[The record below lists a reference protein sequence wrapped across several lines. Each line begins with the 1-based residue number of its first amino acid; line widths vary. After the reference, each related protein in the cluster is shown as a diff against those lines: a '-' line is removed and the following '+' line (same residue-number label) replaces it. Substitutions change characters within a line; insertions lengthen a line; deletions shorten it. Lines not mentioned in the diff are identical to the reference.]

1 MKTVAVSEETWKR
14 LKEIKEKMGL
24 QSMNDVISAL
34 IEAWHLT
41 SLKEE
46 LSKLNIPI
54 SYEEGLEFVKA
65 VRKFG
70 SRGLPRQE

>member
-1 MKTVAVSEETWKR
+1 LKTVAVSEETWKR
-14 LKEIKEKMGL
+14 LKEIKERMGL

-46 LSKLNIPI
+46 FSKIDIFI
-54 SYEEGLEFVKA
+54 SYEEGLEFVKT

-70 SRGLPRQE
+70 SKGFLKQ